1 MLNSPIFYMSN
12 VILFLKENKFS
23 VISWVATL
31 AVAGGMIFGALAW
44 RHAHAPQQPAALK
57 PTIAPQEEPPQV
69 AMPALLGSDPFA
81 SISRVIQLKTNIPA
95 DKPRYKPVD
104 YRVSRGDSIFAI
116 AKTYNVEPETVL
128 WANYDVLQDDPHSLK
143 PGQVLSI
150 PPTNGIYYQWKVNDT
165 LQSVAIEFDASA
177 DDIINYPGNSIDL
190 TDPKVTSG
198 SWVMVP
204 GGSREFVQWLMPT
217 VGTGNSGTGSSP
229 TNQSACPGGAVGG
242 GGFVWPA
249 DSHSLSGNDYWS
261 GHLGVDIAAGEGA
274 PVYAAD
280 SGVVTMAQGGYNYGY
295 GNVIQIDHGNGY
307 STVYAHLSN
316 IGVSPCQSVSAGQWI
331 GAAGNTGNSQ
341 GAHLHFE
348 VRQGGGSISPWF
360 VLP

>member
-1 MLNSPIFYMSN
+1 MQKLKTFFN
-12 VILFLKENKFS
+12 VNNRS
-23 VISWVATL
+23 DVISWAVTL
-31 AVAGGMIFGALAW
+31 VLAAGLMFGALAW
-44 RHAHAPQQPAALK
+44 KRSTTTVQALVLQPTTAPDANQP
-57 PTIAPQEEPPQV
+57 EV
-69 AMPALLGSDPFA
+69 AMPALDESESFL
-81 SISRVIQLKTNIPA
+81 SIGRNILLKTNIPA
-95 DKPRYKPVD
+95 DKPRYGLEE

-116 AKTYNVEPETVL
+116 SESFKLKPETVL

-143 PGQVLSI
+143 PGQVLKI
-150 PPTNGIYYQWKVNDT
+150 PPTDGIYYQWKANDS
-165 LQSVAIEFDASA
+165 LESVAAEFKSNL
-177 DDIINYPGNSIDL
+177 DDILNYPGNDIDL
-190 TDPKVTSG
+190 SNPKIDSG

-204 GGSREFVQWLMPT
+204 GGQREFVQWLVPT
-217 VGTGNSGTGSSP
+217 VAKGASGTSS
-229 TNQSACPGGAVGG
+229 TSQNSCPGGAVGS

-249 DSHSLSGNDYWS
+249 ADHSLSGNDFWS
-261 GHLGVDIAAGEGA
+261 GHLGIDIAAGEGA

-307 STVYAHLSN
+307 STVYAHLST
-316 IGVSPCQSVSAGQWI
+316 IGVSVCSSVGAGQYI

-348 VRQGGGSISPWF
+348 VRQNGGFISPWF